1 MCDNS
6 VFSIFPPAPAQGT
19 VTVCEQHGGLV
30 ISPAQSKPYKK
41 LPGYPDVVLSGGGS
55 SSLTHRENAKS
66 AFLPHNETV
75 WKRALHA
82 WYEMGSPGV
91 FEEIVNSSDEV
102 PDWVAVL
109 AKKTLTLVRWATS
122 LHGSI
127 FPHLSM
133 SNEEIITEFS
143 PIVNWSRSPVR
154 AFAWHPHTLKFAY
167 ALGDDSIKVHSGKS
181 DLVPTLK
188 HKLQKNVADLAWQ
201 PQSASVLAVAC
212 QSCVLI
218 WHVEPTSLATRP
230 STSSCQ
236 VLQQNHHAPVTCLAW
251 DPSGRFLLSA
261 SPVDTSL
268 MAWDVPMETC
278 IPLRRLGGGG
288 VSLLRWSPDGS
299 KVFSATPSQLFRVW
313 ETRTWTCEVWTKC
326 TSRCKSACWSPD
338 GRTLLFATEN
348 EPIIYSLTFSTNI
361 DDTSTVIGGSQS
373 TVVSVSL
380 AEVDLKT
387 EDGETTKVGGL
398 VQSMVMDRHGERLAV
413 TLHDDKG
420 QVLPYVALFR
430 TRTNPM
436 LEITPC
442 GLVQGETGEYPLH
455 VSFQPS
461 FDRGA
466 LLSVVWSSGALRY
479 VPLYFIPSGEIQNA
493 QYHQPAPPTLNGNIL
508 SLIARHT

>member
-1 MCDNS
+1 M
-6 VFSIFPPAPAQGT
+6 A
-19 VTVCEQHGGLV
+19 
-30 ISPAQSKPYKK
+30 
-41 LPGYPDVVLSGGGS
+41 
-55 SSLTHRENAKS
+55 
-66 AFLPHNETV
+66 
-75 WKRALHA
+75 
-82 WYEMGSPGV
+82 
-91 FEEIVNSSDEV
+91 
-102 PDWVAVL
+102 
-109 AKKTLTLVRWATS
+109 
-122 LHGSI
+122 
-127 FPHLSM
+127 
-133 SNEEIITEFS
+133 
-143 PIVNWSRSPVR
+143 
-154 AFAWHPHTLKFAY
+154 
-167 ALGDDSIKVHSGKS
+167 
-181 DLVPTLK
+181 
-188 HKLQKNVADLAWQ
+188 
-201 PQSASVLAVAC
+201 
-212 QSCVLI
+212 
-218 WHVEPTSLATRP
+218 P

-251 DPSGRFLLSA
+251 DPSGRILLSA

-326 TSRCKSACWSPD
+326 TSRCKAACWSPD

-373 TVVSVSL
+373 AVVSVSL

-466 LLSVVWSSGALRY
+466 LLSVVWSSGTPRYVHLNVICYRFGALVHYAMFISMLSITDLELLYTTLCSSQCYLLQIWSSGTLRY
-479 VPLYFIPSGEIQNA
+479 VHLSVICDRFGALVHYAMFISVLSVTGLELRFGALVWCFGTLRYVYLSVICDRFGALVWSSGTLRYVHLSVICDKFGALVWSSGTLRYVHLNVICYRFGASVWSSGTLRYVSLYFIPSDEIQNA
-493 QYHQPAPPTLNGNIL
+493 QYQQPAPPTLNGNIL
-508 SLIARHT
+508 SLIARHTWGNSEPNGGLTENCVSMTSEGSGRRPSVSCSIRMSVKEGNENSAGVGLSSSERMTYFIQP